1 MTPYPFKFPGL
12 MSKNRQPKSVVATAC
27 ALLAAACSQTGPVQ
41 PYAEDAKVECVGKPS
56 LTASGSTAQASAM
69 THFIKAYRNACPDK
83 NLDYTP
89 NGSGLGLDE
98 FTSGKTDF
106 GNSDSPLQGA
116 EFDAAKKRCG
126 GSEALNIPMVFGPIA
141 ITYNLPDVD
150 VLILDGP
157 TLAGIFS
164 GAITRW
170 DDPAISALNLPG
182 GRAHPN
188 PRTAMPAMDI
198 RVVHRGDQSGTTD
211 NFQQYLQA
219 ASGGVWTR
227 GAGKTFNGGVG
238 EEGTGNQGTAEMV
251 KNTPGAITYN
261 EWSFAIDQGLS
272 TADIQTP
279 AGVTHIGADWIG
291 TSVEPVKITGEGNN
305 LVLDLTPAYQPTAKF
320 GYPIILAGYAVVCA
334 RYPDAETGKAV
345 KAFLQSAVTVGQTDL
360 NKVGYIPLPTEFQAR
375 VASAVNS
382 IE

>member
-1 MTPYPFKFPGL
+1 M
-12 MSKNRQPKSVVATAC
+12 KNNRDQKSVAAIGC
-27 ALLAAACSQTGPVQ
+27 AFFLVGCSTTGPVQ
-41 PYAEDAKVECVGKPS
+41 PYAENANVDCVGKSS
-56 LTASGSTAQASAM
+56 LTASGSTAQAGAM
-69 THFIKAYRNACPDK
+69 THFIKAYQSACPDK
-83 NLDYTP
+83 EINYTP
-89 NGSGLGLDE
+89 NGSGAGIQD
-98 FTSGKTDF
+98 FVTGKTDF
-106 GNSDSPLQGA
+106 GNSDSPIQGA
-116 EFDAAKKRCG
+116 EYDSANKRCG
-126 GSEALNIPMVFGPIA
+126 GSGALNIPMVFGPIA
-141 ITYNLPDVD
+141 ITYNLPGVD

-157 TLAGIFS
+157 TLAGIFA

-198 RVVHRGDQSGTTD
+198 RVIHRSDQSGTTD

-238 EEGTGNQGTAEMV
+238 VGGTGNQGTAEMV

-261 EWSFAIDQGLS
+261 EWSFAIDRGLS

-279 AGVTHIGADWIG
+279 AGVTHIGTDWIG

-320 GYPIILAGYAVVCA
+320 GYPIMLAGYAVVCS
-334 RYPDAETGKAV
+334 RYPEAETGKAV
-345 KAFLQSAVTVGQTDL
+345 KAFLHSAVTVGQTDL
-360 NKVGYIPLPTEFQAR
+360 NKVGYIPLPTELQAR

-382 IE
+382 IG